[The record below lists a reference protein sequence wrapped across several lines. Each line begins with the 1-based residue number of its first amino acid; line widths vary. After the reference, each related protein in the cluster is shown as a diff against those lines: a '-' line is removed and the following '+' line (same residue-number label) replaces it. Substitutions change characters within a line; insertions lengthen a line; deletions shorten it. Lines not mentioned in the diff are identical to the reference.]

1 MRLHLKAGEKVFI
14 NGAVL
19 SFEQK
24 TSVKLLNDAS
34 FLLEAY
40 VMQPEET
47 TTPLRQL
54 YFYIQNALIDP
65 KSELDSLQRALLMLS
80 SIRKAVE
87 NDEILEGLEVVETKV
102 NKRRYFDAL
111 RTLKKLF
118 AVEMAIWSD
127 EQSKDES
134 EQSEN
139 VVMPFARAVGEN

>member
-40 VMQPEET
+40 VMQLEET

-54 YFYIQNALIDP
+54 YFFIQSALIDP
-65 KSELDSLQRALLMLS
+65 KTELDSLQRALLLLA

-87 NDEILEGLEVVETKV
+87 NTDILEGLDIVDTKI

-118 AVEMAIWSD
+118 EIEMAIWS
-127 EQSKDES
+127 EKQ
-134 EQSEN
+134 EN
-139 VVMPFARAVGEN
+139 DQTEAVVMPFARAVGEN

>member
-40 VMQPEET
+40 VMQPEDT

-65 KSELDSLQRALLMLS
+65 GSEVDSLQQALSMMETIRRLIENTEIIDGLD
-80 SIRKAVE
+80 SI
-87 NDEILEGLEVVETKV
+87 ETKI
-102 NKRRYFDAL
+102 NKRRFFDAL

-118 AVEMAIWSD
+118 AIEMKILNERD
-127 EQSKDES
+127 EAEELTDST
-134 EQSEN
+134 
-139 VVMPFARAVGEN
+139 VMAFPRAVGEN

>member
-24 TSVKLLNDAS
+24 TSVNLLNDAS

-40 VMQPEET
+40 VMQPEDT

-54 YFYIQNALIDP
+54 YYYIQNALIDP
-65 KSELDSLQRALLMLS
+65 KTELDSLQRALLMLA

-87 NDEILEGLEVVETKV
+87 NAEILDGLDVVDTKI

-118 AVEMAIWSD
+118 EIEMTIWS
-127 EQSKDES
+127 ENEES
-134 EQSEN
+134 DQTES

>member
-54 YFYIQNALIDP
+54 YFYIQTALIDP
-65 KSELDSLQRALLMLS
+65 KAELDSLERALLMLA
-80 SIRKAVE
+80 SIRQVVR
-87 NDEILEGLEVVETKV
+87 NTEILNGLEDVEMKV
-102 NKRRYFDAL
+102 KKKRYFDAL

-118 AVEMAIWSD
+118 DDEKAILSETTAEDTNTVEA
-127 EQSKDES
+127 
-134 EQSEN
+134 
-139 VVMPFARAVGEN
+139 PLARAVGEN

>member
-40 VMQPEET
+40 VMQPEAAT
-47 TTPLRQL
+47 SPLRQL

-65 KSELDSLQRALLMLS
+65 KTELDSLERALLMLA
-80 SIRKAVE
+80 SIRQALR
-87 NDEILEGLEVVETKV
+87 NAEILEGLEDVEMKV
-102 NKRRYFDAL
+102 KKKRYFDAL

-118 AVEMAIWSD
+118 EAEKTILSETADEDTDAV
-127 EQSKDES
+127 
-134 EQSEN
+134 
-139 VVMPFARAVGEN
+139 VTPLARAVGEN

>member
-40 VMQPEET
+40 VMQLEET
-47 TTPLRQL
+47 ITPLRQL

-65 KSELDSLQRALLMLS
+65 KSELDSLQRALLMLA

-87 NDEILEGLEVVETKV
+87 NTDILDGLELVEVKI

-118 AVEMAIWSD
+118 DVELSIWCED
-127 EQSKDES
+127 NEIDQANAD
-134 EQSEN
+134 
-139 VVMPFARAVGEN
+139 VAPFARAVGEN

>member
-40 VMQPEET
+40 VMQPEDT
-47 TTPLRQL
+47 TTPLKQL
-54 YFYIQNALIDP
+54 YFYIQSALIDP
-65 KSELDSLQRALLMLS
+65 KAELDSLERALLMLA
-80 SIRKAVE
+80 SIRKAIIR
-87 NDEILEGLEVVETKV
+87 NTGILEGLEDVEMKV
-102 NKRRYFDAL
+102 RKKTLLRRL

-118 AVEMAIWSD
+118 DAEKTILAETAD
-127 EQSKDES
+127 KDI
-134 EQSEN
+134 N
-139 VVMPFARAVGEN
+139 TVAAPLARAV

>member
-40 VMQPEET
+40 VMQLEET

-65 KSELDSLQRALLMLS
+65 KTELDSLQRALLMLA

-87 NDEILEGLEVVETKV
+87 NTDILDGLELVEVKI

-118 AVEMAIWSD
+118 DVELSIWSED
-127 EQSKDES
+127 NEMDQTEA
-134 EQSEN
+134 
-139 VVMPFARAVGEN
+139 VIAPFARAVGEN

>member
-24 TSVKLLNDAS
+24 TSVNLLNDAS

-40 VMQPEET
+40 VMQPEDT

-54 YFYIQNALIDP
+54 YFYIQTALIDP
-65 KSELDSLQRALLMLS
+65 KTELDSLQRALLMLA

-87 NDEILEGLEVVETKV
+87 NEGILTGLEAVEVKIK
-102 NKRRYFDAL
+102 KRRYFDAL
-111 RTLKKLF
+111 RALKKLF
-118 AVEMAIWSD
+118 ELESAIWSD
-127 EQSKDES
+127 SQ
-134 EQSEN
+134 N
-139 VVMPFARAVGEN
+139 VDVGETANASAA

>member
-40 VMQPEET
+40 VMQLEET

-54 YFYIQNALIDP
+54 YFFIQSALIDP
-65 KSELDSLQRALLMLS
+65 KTELDSLQRALLLLA

-87 NDEILEGLEVVETKV
+87 NIDILEGLEMVEAKI

-118 AVEMAIWSD
+118 EIEMAIWSEKQED
-127 EQSKDES
+127 DQPET
-134 EQSEN
+134 

>member
-40 VMQPEET
+40 VMQPEDT

-54 YFYIQNALIDP
+54 YFYIQTALIDP
-65 KSELDSLQRALLMLS
+65 KTEMDSLQRALLMLA
-80 SIRKAVE
+80 SIHMAIE
-87 NDEILEGLEVVETKV
+87 NADLLEGLATVEVQIK
-102 NKRRYFDAL
+102 KKRYFDAL

-118 AVEMAIWSD
+118 EIEMAIWSEKQEED
-127 EQSKDES
+127 QTEA
-134 EQSEN
+134 

>member
-40 VMQPEET
+40 VMQLEET

-65 KSELDSLQRALLMLS
+65 KSEFDSLQRALLMLA

-87 NDEILEGLEVVETKV
+87 NTDILDGLELVEVKI

-118 AVEMAIWSD
+118 DVELSIWSED
-127 EQSKDES
+127 NEIDQANAD
-134 EQSEN
+134 
-139 VVMPFARAVGEN
+139 VAPFARAVGEN

>member
-40 VMQPEET
+40 VMQLEET

-54 YFYIQNALIDP
+54 YFFIQSALIDP
-65 KSELDSLQRALLMLS
+65 KTELDSLQRALLLLA

-87 NDEILEGLEVVETKV
+87 NAELLEGLDVVDTKI

-118 AVEMAIWSD
+118 EIEMAIWSEKQED
-127 EQSKDES
+127 DQPET
-134 EQSEN
+134 

>member
-40 VMQPEET
+40 VMQPEDT

-54 YFYIQNALIDP
+54 YFYVQNALIDP
-65 KSELDSLQRALLMLS
+65 KTELESLHGALLMLA
-80 SIRKAVE
+80 SIHRAVE
-87 NDEILEGLEVVETKV
+87 NPELIEGLGIVEK
-102 NKRRYFDAL
+102 KIKDKRYFDAL

-134 EQSEN
+134 EQSET

>member
-40 VMQPEET
+40 VMQLEET

-54 YFYIQNALIDP
+54 YFFIQNALIDP
-65 KSELDSLQRALLMLS
+65 KTELDSLQRALLLLA

-87 NDEILEGLEVVETKV
+87 NTDILEGLDVVDTKI
-102 NKRRYFDAL
+102 KKKRYFDAL

-118 AVEMAIWSD
+118 EIEMAIWS
-127 EQSKDES
+127 EKQ
-134 EQSEN
+134 EN
-139 VVMPFARAVGEN
+139 DQADAVVMPFARAVGEN

>member
-40 VMQPEET
+40 VMQAEDT

-65 KSELDSLQRALLMLS
+65 KTESESLQRALLMLA
-80 SIRKAVE
+80 SIHMAIE
-87 NDEILEGLEVVETKV
+87 NADLLEGLATVEAQIK
-102 NKRRYFDAL
+102 KRRYFDAL

-118 AVEMAIWSD
+118 RIEMTIWSENQED
-127 EQSKDES
+127 ERPET
-134 EQSEN
+134 E
-139 VVMPFARAVGEN
+139 VVPFARAVGEY